1 MIYYFSGNSIFADI
15 ITFTTSRD
23 NAANVCVRTS
33 RGKMILL
40 TFFGGGWQ
48 SLYTRIRTLR
58 GSHPP
63 DAYIYFNRHII
74 SQQSIM
80 ATLPNYILGD
90 KLPQPAGGKL
100 CAGGVLLPFLTYS
113 TSGII
118 ITKYIPLVE

>member
-1 MIYYFSGNSIFADI
+1 MRSIYYFCAPKVPHAFADSFSKQRKNDPTHI
-15 ITFTTSRD
+15 FR
-23 NAANVCVRTS
+23 
-33 RGKMILL
+33 
-40 TFFGGGWQ
+40 GGWQ

-118 ITKYIPLVE
+118 ITKYIPHVE